1 MLANEEGS
9 NAIMKEAATIMQTYY
24 SSPEGA
30 LRMSRIDSYVISS
43 KKNAQWNQKIEDN
56 YGTLET
62 AAAGFHCPLFP

>member
-1 MLANEEGS
+1 
-9 NAIMKEAATIMQTYY
+9 MKEASNIMQAYY

-30 LRMSRIDSYVISS
+30 LRQSRIDSYMISS
-43 KKNAQWNQKIEDN
+43 KKNAQWDQKLV